1 MKFKKS
7 DAGSLADG
15 RLEERSHRG
24 FRISIST
31 KMKTP
36 EHRFDHV
43 LAVCLLVVC
52 SISPS
57 HSAAQT
63 QQPSTMVIDGGTASK
78 VIKL

>member
-1 MKFKKS
+1 MPALSPTEGLKNVPIV
-7 DAGSLADG
+7 GSGLAFQQN
-15 RLEERSHRG
+15 EN
-24 FRISIST
+24 
-31 KMKTP
+31 P
-36 EHRFDHV
+36 EHRFYHM

-78 VIKL
+78 AIKL